1 MKIDE
6 QINIDPTELE
16 RFTRLADEW
25 WNPDGQFRPVHKF
38 NLVRLAAI
46 ENWIAGNFGRDVSS
60 SAPFADIRILD
71 VGCGAGLMS
80 EPLARLGATLVG
92 LDATPRNV
100 EIARWH
106 AAQNGLDI
114 DYRNSLANR
123 LVEDQER
130 FDVVLNL
137 EVVEHVPDPHQLIKE
152 CSALVKPGG
161 IIVIATISRTLRSY
175 LFAIIGAE
183 HILRWLP
190 KGTHR
195 WSRFLRPE
203 EVSQSIEQHGY
214 EIIDV
219 TGVSFSPTRSR
230 WALSTD
236 IGVNYMTLARRPK

>member
-1 MKIDE
+1 
-6 QINIDPTELE
+6 
-16 RFTRLADEW
+16 
-25 WNPDGQFRPVHKF
+25 
-38 NLVRLAAI
+38 
-46 ENWIAGNFGRDVSS
+46 
-60 SAPFADIRILD
+60 
-71 VGCGAGLMS
+71 
-80 EPLARLGATLVG
+80 
-92 LDATPRNV
+92 
-100 EIARWH
+100 
-106 AAQNGLDI
+106 
-114 DYRNSLANR
+114 
-123 LVEDQER
+123 
-130 FDVVLNL
+130 
-137 EVVEHVPDPHQLIKE
+137 VPDPHQLIKE